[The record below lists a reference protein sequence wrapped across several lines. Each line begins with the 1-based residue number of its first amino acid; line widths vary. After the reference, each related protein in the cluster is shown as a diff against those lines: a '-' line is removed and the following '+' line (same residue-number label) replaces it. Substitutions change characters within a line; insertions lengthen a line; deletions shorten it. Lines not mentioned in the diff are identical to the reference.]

1 MSDIGDEIG
10 IYESKREFPLSKRQL
25 IFLVVTIG
33 FIYYLIEILY
43 GPNNLLDLL
52 ALQEKRDTLQ
62 KQVYTVNNENA
73 DLQKKIF
80 EQRLLEGEQ

>member
-33 FIYYLIEILY
+33 FIYYLIKILY